1 MAVLRPIL
9 MVALACVTIRLSAAM
24 LSEPKEANKS
34 NKKPGT
40 LGHMNHAIEKGDVK
54 SAAKDLTKLEKAS
67 AEKATQ
73 TEQAVLSKVAK
84 ESRKIKKLRKKAKAT
99 SKVADTV
106 AAKRKKNPKLHA
118 TAEAVKRTKAA
129 IRNAKVADAQH
140 AVARLSRKDAENQVV
155 ILHQRERQD
164 ETKVKAAEHT
174 AAKQKAKGDAAV
186 AKLSKELQAEKI
198 EVKHA
203 KAEAA
208 AEMKKSQK
216 ADKAA
221 KKNKHLT
228 KKQIKVRNEATKH
241 VQKAKARVAHGYAKM
256 KHAEN
261 NAAVQVHH
269 YEKIKNKLMHTEA
282 NEMKSKQVESQK
294 LHALSKAKTI
304 EQQQELKLK
313 AARKAAAKETRSALY
328 AAFGKDE
335 LEAASPLRKEL
346 AAALSQEKQQAK
358 QLASLEQQGFQQPR
372 TTEQK
377 LVDSK
382 QCNSASN
389 TAKSYDQCHTDCVAH
404 SSGWFGAKQS
414 CTCFHCRPQLEAA
427 LQSACSCD
435 QGTANYNTWCPKLRT
450 IQRTCT
456 SKCVD
461 ENEKCTCGHTPR
473 SCCAAHGI
481 ACKGGFFWQRR
492 CHLGHPLGYTCEL
505 RMTSATVAFVIVAA
519 ILMAAI
525 MYGCIPTVLAWYCC
539 IRQGSQL
546 NWLFGGTRIHAKD
559 DDL

>member
-1 MAVLRPIL
+1 
-9 MVALACVTIRLSAAM
+9 
-24 LSEPKEANKS
+24 
-34 NKKPGT
+34 
-40 LGHMNHAIEKGDVK
+40 
-54 SAAKDLTKLEKAS
+54 
-67 AEKATQ
+67 
-73 TEQAVLSKVAK
+73 
-84 ESRKIKKLRKKAKAT
+84 
-99 SKVADTV
+99 V

-304 EQQQELKLK
+304 EQQQEAVQTAVKELRWENVAGTKIESSTQSSSK
-313 AARKAAAKETRSALY
+313 RDSECFVCSIWQRRTGSSVPFAKRIGCCFVSR
-328 AAFGKDE
+328 
-335 LEAASPLRKEL
+335 EAASKATCVIGTAR
-346 AAALSQEKQQAK
+346 LSATTDYRAKAGRQQAV
-358 QLASLEQQGFQQPR
+358 QF
-372 TTEQK
+372 
-377 LVDSK
+377 
-382 QCNSASN
+382 
-389 TAKSYDQCHTDCVAH
+389 
-404 SSGWFGAKQS
+404 
-414 CTCFHCRPQLEAA
+414 CFEHC
-427 LQSACSCD
+427 
-435 QGTANYNTWCPKLRT
+435 K
-450 IQRTCT
+450 
-456 SKCVD
+456 
-461 ENEKCTCGHTPR
+461 
-473 SCCAAHGI
+473 
-481 ACKGGFFWQRR
+481 
-492 CHLGHPLGYTCEL
+492 
-505 RMTSATVAFVIVAA
+505 IV
-519 ILMAAI
+519 
-525 MYGCIPTVLAWYCC
+525 
-539 IRQGSQL
+539 
-546 NWLFGGTRIHAKD
+546 
-559 DDL
+559 